1 MTTLARAILLLPAG
15 FRVYDEDFT
24 VECPPPKRFRLPDGG
39 TFGLVHLHHG
49 GDVDDETRA
58 LYVLGGAYLPHG
70 ATHEHRHDPDEA
82 HDQ

>member
-58 LYVLGGAYLPHG
+58 LSVLGGAYLPHG
-70 ATHEHRHDPDEA
+70 AQAAPRPEPDEA